1 MNRLGSRVLAAV
13 GAGAFAV
20 ALTVSGGVPAD
31 AAPVSGPITQARDL
45 LGVWVGEMTGYN
57 EAQEIDLQYRLTV
70 RKEKGQAGI
79 AWEEWRNCEENRAA
93 CAAGKTTGGGWT
105 QPSRILFVMDKG
117 HVVHGVGETGFLT
130 LTPNSTGDVLSTVK
144 VCQGPPDGQTWT
156 TTAAKSD
163 TPGTMQLV
171 GHAFT
176 GDMGRQP
183 E

>member
-20 ALTVSGGVPAD
+20 AMTVIGGVPAD

-57 EAQEIDLQYRLTV
+57 EAQEVDLQYRLTV
-70 RKEKGQAGI
+70 RKAKGQAGI
-79 AWEEWRNCEENRAA
+79 AWEEWRNCEENKAA

-117 HVVHGVGETGFLT
+117 HVVHGVGETGFWNGT
-130 LTPNSTGDVLSTVK
+130 TNSTGDVLSAVK
-144 VCQGPPDGQTWT
+144 VCQGAPDGLTWT
-156 TTAAKSD
+156 TRASTSD
-163 TPGTMQLV
+163 TQATMQLGRHV
-171 GHAFT
+171 IG
-176 GDMGRQP
+176 GDMVRQST
-183 E
+183 